1 MAAILEIFL
10 TRDRVTIALLICH
23 HQAELQQTVPAVAQA
38 ALPVVVPEAAAAVA
52 VRRQED
58 FKLIMK
64 HKSFYG
70 CQLMIIYR
78 AFVQPVLNE
87 SKDRHTSTSCSIFNI
102 DL

>member
-10 TRDRVTIALLICH
+10 TQDRVTIALPICR

-38 ALPVVVPEAAAAVA
+38 VLQVVVPEAAAVA
-52 VRRQED
+52 VHRQED